1 MAYAKTFFPN
11 LVYKRFKSV
20 SEGKTINLIEIES
33 YLEIL
38 NCNSVWRKHERGSC
52 LEAPEDERMYT
63 EMKSQRFEPE
73 KKERS
78 RQDER

>member
-38 NCNSVWRKHERGSC
+38 NCNSV
-52 LEAPEDERMYT
+52 
-63 EMKSQRFEPE
+63 
-73 KKERS
+73 
-78 RQDER
+78 